1 MLEEVNTA
9 TYGSGARGESP
20 AARRDVSASDA
31 ALAAAASAASSDAP
45 PDAAPVT
52 SSDAPSVSVVVP
64 CFNEERYIVEVLE
77 NLARQRAA
85 GGFEIVVVDGMSTD
99 GTREAVRR
107 FAEANPAARVRL
119 VDNPARNIPSAL
131 NRGIEAARGRVIARM
146 DAHAVPSEN
155 YLRDCLERLGRE
167 GVAVV
172 GMPCRIRPGAATSV
186 ALANAA
192 AVSHPFGIG
201 DAKYRTAG
209 GTAPSRLVD
218 TVPFGVFTKEL
229 WRSLGGYDE
238 GLLTNEDYD
247 FNYRVRRGGGGV
259 LLDTSGYCT
268 YFARPTYAALA
279 RQYFRYG
286 LWKARMVRLHPRS
299 IRPRQ
304 LAAPAFVASLAVL
317 GPASLWLAPARWLLA
332 AGLAAWGLLALVS
345 SVQLARRERA
355 PGIVPLVPVSF
366 LLIHLSWGAG
376 FLLGLVSG
384 SRAPGPSVSRHEEG
398 RDG

>member
-9 TYGSGARGESP
+9 AFESDARGATPGVRPDVPTHDATP
-20 AARRDVSASDA
+20 AAA
-31 ALAAAASAASSDAP
+31 
-45 PDAAPVT
+45 
-52 SSDAPSVSVVVP
+52 SVSVVVP

-77 NLARQRAA
+77 NLARQRA
-85 GGFEIVVVDGMSTD
+85 GDDFEIIVVDGMSTD
-99 GTREAVRR
+99 GTRAAVRR
-107 FAEANPAARVRL
+107 FAELNPAASVRL
-119 VDNPARNIPSAL
+119 VDNPARNIPAAL
-131 NRGIEAARGRVIARM
+131 NRGIEAARGHVIARM

-172 GMPCRIRPGAATSV
+172 GMPCRIRPGAATAV

-209 GTAPSRLVD
+209 GSAPSRLVD

-247 FNYRVRRGGGGV
+247 FNYRVRRTGGGV

-286 LWKARMVRLHPRS
+286 LWKARMVRMHPRS

-304 LAAPAFVASLAVL
+304 LVAPAFVASLVVL
-317 GPASLWLAPARWLLA
+317 GTASLWLAPARGLLA
-332 AGLAAWGLLALVS
+332 AGLAAYALLALVS
-345 SVQLARRERA
+345 AIQLARRERA
-355 PGIVPLVPVSF
+355 FKIVPLVPVSF
-366 LLIHLSWGAG
+366 LLIHLAWGSG

-384 SRAPGPSVSRHEEG
+384 AKRMSASVRSV
-398 RDG
+398 

>member
-1 MLEEVNTA
+1 MLEELNTA
-9 TYGSGARGESP
+9 TVGSGARGATHGVRP
-20 AARRDVSASDA
+20 DVSTA
-31 ALAAAASAASSDAP
+31 DAP
-45 PDAAPVT
+45 SV
-52 SSDAPSVSVVVP
+52 APSVSVVVP
-64 CFNEERYIVEVLE
+64 CFNEERYIGEVLK
-77 NLARQRAA
+77 NLARQRTA
-85 GGFEIVVVDGMSTD
+85 GDFEILVVDGMSTD
-99 GTREAVRR
+99 GTRDAVRR
-107 FAEANPAARVRL
+107 FADANPEACVRL

-155 YLRDCLERLGRE
+155 YLRDCLARLGRE
-167 GVAVV
+167 DVAVV
-172 GMPCRIRPGAATSV
+172 GMPCRIRPGAETAV

-209 GTAPSRLVD
+209 GSAPSRLVD

-229 WRSLGGYDE
+229 WQSLGGYDE

-247 FNYRVRRGGGGV
+247 FNYRVRRTGGGV

-268 YFARPTYAALA
+268 YFARPTYGALA

-304 LAAPAFVASLAVL
+304 LAAPLFVASLAVL
-317 GPASLWLAPARWLLA
+317 VPASIWLAPARWLLA
-332 AGLAAWGLLALVS
+332 AGLAAYALLALVS
-345 SVQLARRERA
+345 AAQLARRERA
-355 PGIVPLVPVSF
+355 PEILPLVPVSF
-366 LLIHLSWGAG
+366 LLIHLTWGVG
-376 FLLGLVSG
+376 FLLGL
-384 SRAPGPSVSRHEEG
+384 APRPAGKRNA
-398 RDG
+398 

>member
-1 MLEEVNTA
+1 
-9 TYGSGARGESP
+9 
-20 AARRDVSASDA
+20 
-31 ALAAAASAASSDAP
+31 
-45 PDAAPVT
+45 
-52 SSDAPSVSVVVP
+52 
-64 CFNEERYIVEVLE
+64 
-77 NLARQRAA
+77 
-85 GGFEIVVVDGMSTD
+85 
-99 GTREAVRR
+99 
-107 FAEANPAARVRL
+107 VRL

-172 GMPCRIRPGAATSV
+172 GTPCRIRPGAATSV

-209 GTAPSRLVD
+209 GSMPSRLVD

-304 LAAPAFVASLAVL
+304 LAAPAFVASLALL
-317 GPASLWLAPARWLLA
+317 GPAGFWLAPVRWLLA
-332 AGLAAWGLLALVS
+332 AGLAAWALLALAS
-345 SVQLARRERA
+345 SLQLARRERA
-355 PGIVPLVPVSF
+355 PQIVPLVPVSF
-366 LLIHLSWGAG
+366 LLIHLAWGSG

-384 SRAPGPSVSRHEEG
+384 SRAAGGAVSTNAAG

>member
-1 MLEEVNTA
+1 MIEELNTA
-9 TYGSGARGESP
+9 AVGAGARG
-20 AARRDVSASDA
+20 
-31 ALAAAASAASSDAP
+31 ASAGARAGAP
-45 PDAAPVT
+45 AE
-52 SSDAPSVSVVVP
+52 APSVSVVVP
-64 CFNEERYIVEVLE
+64 CFNEERYIEEVLV

-85 GGFEIVVVDGMSTD
+85 GGFEIIVVDGMSTD
-99 GTREAVRR
+99 GTRDAVRR
-107 FAEANPAARVRL
+107 FAEANPEASVRL
-119 VDNPARNIPSAL
+119 VDNPARNIPAAL

-146 DAHAVPSEN
+146 DAHAVPSEH
-155 YLRDCLERLGRE
+155 YLRDCLESLGRA

-172 GMPCRIRPGAATSV
+172 GMPCRIRPGAETPV

-209 GTAPSRLVD
+209 AGGPAPSRMVD

-229 WRSLGGYDE
+229 WRELGGYDE

-247 FNYRVRRGGGGV
+247 FNYRVRRRGGGV
-259 LLDTSGYCT
+259 LLDTSGHCT
-268 YFARPTYAALA
+268 YFARPTYGALA

-299 IRPRQ
+299 VRPRQ
-304 LAAPAFVASLAVL
+304 LAAPAFVVSLALL

-332 AGLAAWGLLALVS
+332 AGLGAYALLALAS

-366 LLIHLSWGAG
+366 LLIHLTWGVG
-376 FLLGLVSG
+376 FLLGLAGG
-384 SRAPGPSVSRHEEG
+384 SRRGAGG
-398 RDG
+398 AG